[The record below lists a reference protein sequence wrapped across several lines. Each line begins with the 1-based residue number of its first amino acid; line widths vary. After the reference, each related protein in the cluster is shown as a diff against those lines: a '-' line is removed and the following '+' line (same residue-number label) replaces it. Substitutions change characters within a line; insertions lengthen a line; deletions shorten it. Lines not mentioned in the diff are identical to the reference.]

1 MAIPLISNVG
11 FTEVSSSGVL
21 NDKAGTAKS
30 KLPIQLFKL
39 SGAISGNLQMN
50 NDSAHKKIILD
61 TNGNN
66 ITNSSGSPLTN
77 NSSTTLELKGSGDV
91 QSTLKTFTSSQ
102 SSTGNSGTTT
112 ISEADNS
119 TVNVQ
124 TDTHTFDTLLL
135 DVNVSAPG
143 GVSFGAPPGFSPF
156 GDGSTTV
163 RDPSSNS
170 NQGFL
175 VHGTYYTTGF
185 TTIAGGTAMTNLDR
199 SDFGMSFT
207 HAFMEDGTPTSGRIM
222 GPSTSGGTG
231 GTGTFDGGTASRP
244 SVNTT
249 HTRNGKTYRYMQWN
263 SVISG
268 VNNGNSG
275 TFNFYAFVDVN
286 NDKLVFAM
294 NQGRG
299 AFNSIK
305 NIDINGPTAGRRFI
319 FTNNLAI
326 SCVLSGSDPFSA
338 TVSAGATSTAN
349 RDSTDGS
356 FSLTGTISGSD
367 GSSRPFALKD
377 INDGSGSVDETAY
390 TGTKSVSAF

>member
-1 MAIPLISNVG
+1 MAIPLITNVG

-50 NDSAHKKIILD
+50 NDSSHKKIILD

-77 NSSTTLELKGSGDV
+77 NSSTTLELKGSGNV

-102 SSTGNSGTTT
+102 SSTSNSGTTT

-119 TVNVQ
+119 TVVVQ
-124 TDTHTFDTLLL
+124 TDTHTFDTAL
-135 DVNVSAPG
+135 VSDSRGSGNSVGTGG
-143 GVSFGAPPGFSPF
+143 GVSFG
-156 GDGSTTV
+156 DGLTTI
-163 RDPSSNS
+163 RRPQDSSNTT
-170 NQGFL
+170 GL
-175 VHGTYYTTGF
+175 VNETYYTTGF
-185 TTIAGGTAMTNLDR
+185 TTLFGGVGLDNINR

-207 HAFMEDGTPTSGRIM
+207 HAFMEDGTPISGRIS

-231 GTGTFDGGTASRP
+231 GTSTFDGGTSKRP
-244 SVNTT
+244 STNTT
-249 HTRNGKTYRYMQWN
+249 HSHAGATYRFMKWN
-263 SVISG
+263 NALVG

-275 TFNFYAFVDVN
+275 SFDIEMFIDSNTGKAVVRIIG
-286 NDKLVFAM
+286 
-294 NQGRG
+294 GRG
-299 AFNSIK
+299 AFNQIK
-305 NIDINGPTAGRRFI
+305 NVSVTGPTAGRRFI

-356 FSLTGTISGSD
+356 FSLTGTISGTD
-367 GSSRPFALKD
+367 GSSRPFALKE
-377 INDGSGSVDETAY
+377 INDGTGSIDETAY

>member
-11 FTEVSSSGVL
+11 FTEVSSSGSL
-21 NDKAGTAKS
+21 NTKAGDRTQ
-30 KLPIQLFKL
+30 LPIQFFRL
-39 SGAISGNLQMN
+39 SGDISGNLSLAN
-50 NDSAHKKIILD
+50 NSAHKKIILD

-66 ITNSSGSPLTN
+66 ITNSTGSPLTT
-77 NSSTTLELKGSGDV
+77 NSSTTLELKGSGNV

-102 SSTGNSGTTT
+102 ASTGNSGTTT

-119 TVNVQ
+119 TVVVQ

-135 DVNVSAPG
+135 DVDVDVSG
-143 GVSFGAPPGFSPF
+143 TSLGAPPGFSPF
-156 GDGSTTV
+156 GDGNTTV
-163 RDPSSNS
+163 KNPSTN
-170 NQGFL
+170 NNEGFL
-175 VHGTYYTTGF
+175 VHGTYYTTGY

-207 HAFMEDGTPTSGRIM
+207 HAFMEDGTKISGRIM

-299 AFNSIK
+299 AFNAIK
-305 NIDINGPTAGRRFI
+305 NIDINGPTPGRRFI

-326 SCVLSGSDPFSA
+326 SCTLTGDDPFNA
-338 TVSAGATSTAN
+338 TVSAGATNTVD

-356 FSLTGTISGSD
+356 FSVTGTISGND
-367 GSSRPFALKD
+367 GSGRPFALKEM
-377 INDGSGSVDETAY
+377 NDGTGTVNEDAY

>member
-61 TNGNN
+61 TDGNN

-77 NSSTTLELKGSGDV
+77 NSSVALELKGSGNV

-112 ISEADNS
+112 ISEADDS
-119 TVNVQ
+119 TVVVQ
-124 TDTHTFDTLLL
+124 TDTHEFDTALI
-135 DVNVSAPG
+135 DDNRSAG
-143 GVSFGAPPGFSPF
+143 SGASF
-156 GDGSTTV
+156 GDGNTTV
-163 RDPSSNS
+163 TDPRDGGTN
-170 NQGFL
+170 GGL
-175 VHGTYYTTGF
+175 VNETYYNTSTATAF
-185 TTIAGGTAMTNLDR
+185 GGVGLTNVNR
-199 SDFGMSFT
+199 SDFAMSFT
-207 HAFMEDGTPTSGRIM
+207 HAFLEDGTPISGAIVGPS
-222 GPSTSGGTG
+222 GPST
-231 GTGTFDGGTASRP
+231 FDGVSAQQPTT
-244 SVNTT
+244 NTT
-249 HTRNGKTYRYMQWN
+249 HSHAGGTYRYMGWN
-263 SVISG
+263 AALVG
-268 VNNGNSG
+268 VNNGNTG
-275 TFNFYAFVDVN
+275 TFAIAIYIDSATGKAVV
-286 NDKLVFAM
+286 
-294 NQGRG
+294 QIIGGRG
-299 AFNSIK
+299 AFNQIK
-305 NIDINGPTAGRRFI
+305 NVDVVGPTAGRRFI

-326 SCVLSGSDPFSA
+326 SCVLTGDDPFNA
-338 TVSAGATSTAN
+338 TVSAAGTNTVN

-367 GSSRPFALKD
+367 GSSRPFALKEM
-377 INDGSGSVDETAY
+377 NDGTGSVDETAY

>member
-11 FTEVSSSGVL
+11 FTEVSSSGSL
-21 NDKAGTAKS
+21 NTKAGDKT
-30 KLPIQLFKL
+30 KLPIQFFRL
-39 SGAISGNLQMN
+39 SDNISGNLSLDN
-50 NDSAHKKIILD
+50 NSAHKKIILD

-66 ITNSSGSPLTN
+66 ITNSSGSPLTT
-77 NSSTTLELKGSGDV
+77 NSSTTLELKGSGNV

-102 SSTGNSGTTT
+102 SSTGNSGVTT

-124 TDTHTFDTLLL
+124 TDTHTFDTAL
-135 DVNVSAPG
+135 VSDTRSAG
-143 GVSFGAPPGFSPF
+143 SGVTF
-156 GDGSTTV
+156 GDGNTTI
-163 RDPSSNS
+163 RRPQDSSNTT
-170 NQGFL
+170 GL
-175 VHGTYYTTGF
+175 VNETYYTTGF
-185 TTIAGGTAMTNLDR
+185 TTLFGGVGLDNIDR

-207 HAFMEDGTPTSGRIM
+207 HAFLEDGTPISGRIS

-231 GTGTFDGGTASRP
+231 GTSTFDGGTSKRP
-244 SVNTT
+244 STNTT
-249 HTRNGKTYRYMQWN
+249 HSHAGATYRFMKWN
-263 SVISG
+263 GALVG

-275 TFNFYAFVDVN
+275 SFDIEMFIDSNTGKAVVRIIG
-286 NDKLVFAM
+286 
-294 NQGRG
+294 GRG
-299 AFNSIK
+299 AFNQIK
-305 NIDINGPTAGRRFI
+305 NVSVTGPTAGRRFI

-338 TVSAGATSTAN
+338 TVSAGATNTVN

-377 INDGSGSVDETAY
+377 INDGSGSVNEDAY

>member
-11 FTEVSSSGVL
+11 FTEISSSGVL

-30 KLPIQLFKL
+30 KLPVQLFKL
-39 SGAISGNLQMN
+39 SSAITGNLQMN

-77 NSSTTLELKGSGDV
+77 NSSVALELKGSGNV

-102 SSTGNSGTTT
+102 SSTSNSGTTT

-119 TVNVQ
+119 TVVVQ
-124 TDTHTFDTLLL
+124 TDTHTFDTAL
-135 DVNVSAPG
+135 VSDTRGSGASSGSGG
-143 GVSFGAPPGFSPF
+143 GVSFG
-156 GDGSTTV
+156 DGLTTV
-163 RDPSSNS
+163 TKPNTGSNS
-170 NQGFL
+170 AML
-175 VHGTYYTTGF
+175 VNETYYTTGF
-185 TTIAGGTAMTNLDR
+185 TTLFGGVGLDNIDR

-207 HAFMEDGTPTSGRIM
+207 HAFMEDGTPISGRIS

-231 GTGTFDGGTASRP
+231 GTSTFDGGTSKRP
-244 SVNTT
+244 STNTT
-249 HTRNGKTYRYMQWN
+249 HSHAGGTYRFMKWDDAL
-263 SVISG
+263 VG
-268 VNNGNSG
+268 VNTGNIGSFDIEMFIDSATG
-275 TFNFYAFVDVN
+275 KAVV
-286 NDKLVFAM
+286 AIIG
-294 NQGRG
+294 GRG
-299 AFNSIK
+299 AFNQIK
-305 NIDINGPTAGRRFI
+305 NVSVTGPTAGRRFI

-326 SCVLSGSDPFSA
+326 SCTLSGSDPFSA
-338 TVSAGATSTAN
+338 TVSAGATNTVN

-367 GSSRPFALKD
+367 GSSRPFALKE
-377 INDGSGSVDETAY
+377 INDGSGSIDETAY

>member
-1 MAIPLISNVG
+1 VAIPLISNVG
-11 FTEVSSSGVL
+11 FTEVSSSGSL
-21 NDKAGTAKS
+21 NTKAGDKT
-30 KLPIQLFKL
+30 KLPVQFFKL
-39 SGAISGNLQMN
+39 SDNISGNLSLDN
-50 NDSAHKKIILD
+50 NSAHKKIILD

-66 ITNSSGSPLTN
+66 ITNSSGSPLTT
-77 NSSTTLELKGSGDV
+77 NSSTTLELKGSGNV

-102 SSTGNSGTTT
+102 SSTSNSGTTT

-119 TVNVQ
+119 TVVVQ
-124 TDTHTFDTLLL
+124 TDTHTFDTAL
-135 DVNVSAPG
+135 VSDSRGSGASSGSGG
-143 GVSFGAPPGFSPF
+143 GVSFG
-156 GDGSTTV
+156 DGNTTV
-163 RDPSSNS
+163 TKPN
-170 NQGFL
+170 
-175 VHGTYYTTGF
+175 T
-185 TTIAGGTAMTNLDR
+185 GGTAGMLVNETYYSTSYATLFGGVGLDNIDR

-207 HAFMEDGTPTSGRIM
+207 HAFMEDGTPISGRIM

-231 GTGTFDGGTASRP
+231 GTGTFDGGTANRP

-249 HTRNGKTYRYMQWN
+249 HSHAGGTYRFMQWAN
-263 SVISG
+263 AVQG

-275 TFNFYAFVDVN
+275 FFNIEMFIDSATGKAVVAI
-286 NDKLVFAM
+286 VG
-294 NQGRG
+294 GRG
-299 AFNSIK
+299 AFNQIK
-305 NIDINGPTAGRRFI
+305 NVSVTGPTAGRRFI

-338 TVSAGATSTAN
+338 TVSAGATNTVN

-377 INDGSGSVDETAY
+377 INDGSGSVNEDAY

>member
-1 MAIPLISNVG
+1 MAIPLITNVG

-21 NDKAGTAKS
+21 NDKASTGAN

-77 NSSTTLELKGSGDV
+77 NSSVALELKGSGNV

-119 TVNVQ
+119 TVVVQ
-124 TDTHTFDTLLL
+124 TDTHTFDTAL
-135 DVNVSAPG
+135 VSDSRGSGASSGSGG
-143 GVSFGAPPGFSPF
+143 GVSFG
-156 GDGSTTV
+156 DGNTTV
-163 RDPSSNS
+163 TKPNTGSNS
-170 NQGFL
+170 AML
-175 VHGTYYTTGF
+175 VNETYYTTGF
-185 TTIAGGTAMTNLDR
+185 TTLFGGVGLDNIDR

-207 HAFMEDGTPTSGRIM
+207 HAFMEDGTPISGRIS

-231 GTGTFDGGTASRP
+231 GTSTFDGGTSKRP
-244 SVNTT
+244 STNTT
-249 HTRNGKTYRYMQWN
+249 HSHAGGTYRFMKWDDAL
-263 SVISG
+263 VG
-268 VNNGNSG
+268 VNTGNIGSFDIEMFIDSATG
-275 TFNFYAFVDVN
+275 KAVV
-286 NDKLVFAM
+286 AIIG
-294 NQGRG
+294 GRG
-299 AFNSIK
+299 AFNQIK
-305 NIDINGPTAGRRFI
+305 NVSVTGPTAGRRFI

-326 SCVLSGSDPFSA
+326 SCTLSGSDPFSA
-338 TVSAGATSTAN
+338 TVSAGATNTVN

-377 INDGSGSVDETAY
+377 INDGSGSVNEDAY